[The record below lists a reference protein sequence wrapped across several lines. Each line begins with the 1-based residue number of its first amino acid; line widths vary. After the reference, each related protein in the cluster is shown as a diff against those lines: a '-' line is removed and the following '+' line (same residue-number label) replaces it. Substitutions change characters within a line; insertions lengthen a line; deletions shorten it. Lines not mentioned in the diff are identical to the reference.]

1 MMMRLCD
8 FPRYL
13 GDYLKSLQQQGK
25 SAHTVA
31 GYRRDLEQ
39 LFSMLPESDDRI
51 QRRDLVAVLKKLS
64 QQQLAE
70 RSLQRKLS
78 AWRRYAGYLVEC
90 GYLETN
96 PMDMVKAPKSPQ
108 LLPKAVDQEQL
119 NHMLDNDEVD
129 SNLTVRDH
137 AVIELMYGSGL
148 RLSEVCGL
156 NVDDVLLDSGWVQVR
171 GKGNKQRQVPLS
183 GKSIEAIRGYLN
195 VRVAEAG
202 EAALFTGKRGKR
214 LGQRQL
220 QNRINAW
227 AVRNGCPQHLTP
239 HMLRHSYASHLLQ
252 AARDIRAVQEL
263 LGHASLSS
271 TQIYT
276 KLDFVHLAQTYDAL
290 HPRAKR
296 RK

>member
-1 MMMRLCD
+1 MLWRD
-8 FPRYL
+8 FPGYL
-13 GDYLKSLQQQGK
+13 SAYLESLRQQGK
-25 SAHTVA
+25 SAHTLA
-31 GYRRDLEQ
+31 GYRRDLTQ
-39 LFSMLPESDDRI
+39 LFTLLPEHDGEV
-51 QRRDLVAVLKKLS
+51 RRQELVAALKKLS
-64 QQQLAE
+64 QQQLSP

-78 AWRRYAGYLVEC
+78 AWRQYAGYLTAC
-90 GYLETN
+90 GQLDSN
-96 PMDMVKAPKSPQ
+96 PMETVKAPKQRQ
-108 LLPKAVDQEQL
+108 LLPKALEQETL
-119 NHMLDNDEVD
+119 NQMLDSDD
-129 SNLTVRDH
+129 TDGNLNLRDH

-156 NVDDVLLDSGWVQVR
+156 NLDDVLLDSGWVQVL

-183 GKSIEAIRGYLN
+183 GKSIEAIRGYLK

-202 EAALFTGKRGKR
+202 ETALFTGLHGKR
-214 LGQRQL
+214 LGQRQIQKRL
-220 QNRINAW
+220 SAW

-276 KLDFVHLAQTYDAL
+276 KLDFAHLAETYDAM